1 MNKELVEQIAGVA
14 KGLYGKDLDF
24 EVDLTR
30 PDEKFGDFA
39 INIALK
45 LANKVGRN
53 PREVADEIAAE
64 LTKNGILAEVAGP
77 GFINI
82 RLSDEALISSV
93 NSFTYLS
100 DQSEQTYVVEYS
112 DPNPFKTLH
121 AGHLYTTLVG
131 DSIANVIEKSGAKV
145 IRVNYGG
152 DVGMHVAKSMYAII
166 NELGGENP
174 EKLFN
179 IPDEK
184 KLSWLSE
191 RYISGS
197 EAYDENG
204 EAKEEITKLNKR
216 IYGIYADDDH
226 ESDFAK
232 IYWTCRQWSYDG
244 FADFYNRLQVK
255 SFDKYYPESSVADL
269 GKKTV
274 EKNIGKVYEK
284 SDGAIVYKGEK
295 AGLHTRVFINKEG
308 LPTYEAKEV
317 GVSIQK
323 YEDYKFDKSVIITGN
338 EIAQYMQVVLSS
350 ISAFRPDLADNTIH
364 LTHGMVKLEGGIKMS
379 SRKGNFLTADDI
391 LESADRANK
400 ELNEKPD
407 FQITLAAV
415 KFALLK
421 NAVGGDIIYD
431 PKESVSLEGKSG
443 PYLQYALVRAR
454 SILSKSQPTATSTN
468 NLEADERK
476 LARKL
481 SEYPEIFAIS
491 RQELSPHHLCNY
503 LYELA
508 QVFNRFYEKNRVLD
522 DARTDIRLF
531 LVEKYKDVL
540 EEGLGLLGISAPKKM

>member
-1 MNKELVEQIAGVA
+1 MNKELAEQIAVVA

-30 PDEKFGDFA
+30 PDEQFGDFA
-39 INIALK
+39 TNTALK
-45 LANKVGRN
+45 LANKIGRN
-53 PREVADEIAAE
+53 PREVADKIASE
-64 LTKNGILAEVAGP
+64 LTEKGMLAEVAGP

-82 RLSDEALISSV
+82 RLSDEALIGNL

-100 DQSEQTYVVEYS
+100 DQAEKTYVVEYS

-145 IRVNYGG
+145 VRVNYGG

-166 NELGGENP
+166 DELGGENP
-174 EKLFN
+174 KKLAD
-179 IPDEK
+179 IPEEK

-191 RYISGS
+191 RYIAGS
-197 EAYDENG
+197 RSYDDDED
-204 EAKEEITKLNKR
+204 AREEITKLNKR
-216 IYGIYADDDH
+216 VYGIYAEDDH
-226 ESDFAK
+226 DSGFAK

-244 FADFYNRLQVK
+244 FADFYNRLKVK
-255 SFDKYYPESSVADL
+255 SFDKYYPESSVAEL

-274 EKNIGKVYEK
+274 EQNIGKVYEK
-284 SDGAIVYKGEK
+284 SDGAIVYKGEQ

-350 ISAFRPDLADNTIH
+350 ISAFRPDLAGNTIH

-400 ELNEKPD
+400 ELNENPD

-421 NAVGGDIIYD
+421 NAVGGDIIYN

-454 SILSKSQPTATSTN
+454 SILSKAQPTASSTN

-481 SEYPEIFAIS
+481 SEYPEIFAVT
-491 RQELSPHHLCNY
+491 REELSPHHLCNY

-508 QVFNRFYEKNRVLD
+508 QVFNRFYEKNRVLG
-522 DARTDIRLF
+522 DARSDIRLF

-540 EEGLGLLGISAPKKM
+540 EEGLSLLGISAPKKM

>member
-1 MNKELVEQIAGVA
+1 MNKELAEQIALVV
-14 KGLYGKDLDF
+14 KGIYGKDLDF

-39 INIALK
+39 TNVALK
-45 LANKVGRN
+45 LANKIGKN
-53 PREVADEIAAE
+53 PREVGDEIAAE
-64 LTKNGILAEVAGP
+64 LTKKGMLAEVAGP

-82 RLSDEALISSV
+82 TLNDEDLINNV
-93 NSFTYLS
+93 NSFIYLA
-100 DQSEQTYVVEYS
+100 DEDEKTYVVEYS

-131 DSIANVIEKSGAKV
+131 DAIANIIEKSGAKV
-145 IRVNYGG
+145 VRVNYGG
-152 DVGMHVAKSMYAII
+152 DVGMHAAKSMYAII
-166 NELGGENP
+166 KELGGENP
-174 EKLFN
+174 
-179 IPDEK
+179 K
-184 KLSWLSE
+184 KLSDISDDKKLNWLSE
-191 RYISGS
+191 QYIAGS
-197 EAYDENG
+197 KAYEDDET
-204 EAKEEITKLNKR
+204 AKKEITLLNKR
-216 IYGIYADDDH
+216 IYELHAKEDH
-226 ESDFAK
+226 ESDFSK

-244 FADFYNRLQVK
+244 FAEFYDRLEVK
-255 SFDKYYPESSVADL
+255 SFDKYYPESSVAEL

-284 SDGAIVYKGEK
+284 SDGAIVFKGEK

-338 EIAQYMQVVLSS
+338 EIAQYMQVVLASMKMFKS
-350 ISAFRPDLADNTIH
+350 DLVENTIH
-364 LTHGMVKLEGGIKMS
+364 LTHGMVKLEGGVKMS

-391 LESADRANK
+391 LESANQANK

-407 FQITLAAV
+407 FQVTLAAV

-421 NAVGGDIIYD
+421 NSIGGDIIYD
-431 PKESVSLEGKSG
+431 PKESVSMEGKSG

-454 SILSKSQPTATSTN
+454 SILSKAQPTATTTN
-468 NLEADERK
+468 NLEPDERK

-481 SEYPEIFAIS
+481 SEYPEIFVIS
-491 RQELSPHHLCNY
+491 RDELSPHHLCNY

-508 QVFNRFYEKNRVLD
+508 QVFNRFYENNRVLED
-522 DARTDIRLF
+522 VRSDIRLF
-531 LVEKYKDVL
+531 LVEKYKNVL
-540 EEGLGLLGISAPKKM
+540 EEGLSLLGISAPEKM

>member
-1 MNKELVEQIAGVA
+1 MNKELAEQIAVVA

-39 INIALK
+39 TNVALK

-64 LTKNGILAEVAGP
+64 LTKNGMLAEVAGP

-82 RLSDEALISSV
+82 KLSDGALISNI

-100 DQSEQTYVVEYS
+100 DETEQTYVVEYS

-131 DSIANVIEKSGAKV
+131 DSIANIIERSGAKV
-145 IRVNYGG
+145 IRINYGG

-166 NELGGENP
+166 NELGGEHP
-174 EKLFN
+174 EKLAD
-179 IPDEK
+179 IPNEK

-191 RYISGS
+191 RYIAGS
-197 EAYDENG
+197 EAYDKNE
-204 EAKEEITKLNKR
+204 EAKQEIIKLNKR
-216 IYGIYADDDH
+216 VYGIFAEDDH
-226 ESDFAK
+226 ESNFSK

-255 SFDKYYPESSVADL
+255 SFDKYYPESLVADL

-274 EKNIGKVYEK
+274 EENIGKVYEK
-284 SDGAIVYKGEK
+284 SDGAIVFRGEK
-295 AGLHTRVFINKEG
+295 AGHHTRVFINKEG

-338 EIAQYMQVVLSS
+338 EIAQYMQVVLAS
-350 ISAFRPDLADNTIH
+350 ISAFRPDLADKTIH
-364 LTHGMVKLEGGIKMS
+364 LTHGMVKLEGGVKMS

-391 LESADRANK
+391 LESANQANK

-421 NAVGGDIIYD
+421 NSVGGDIIYD

-454 SILSKSQPTATSTN
+454 SILSKAQPTASSAN

-491 RQELSPHHLCNY
+491 REELSPHHLCNY

-508 QVFNRFYEKNRVLD
+508 QVFNRFYENNRVLD
-522 DARTDIRLF
+522 DERSGIRLF

-540 EEGLGLLGISAPKKM
+540 EEGLGLLGISSPDKM